1 MQLSLEK
8 NGYKIIFTCKRNLSN
23 AQLTGVVMQLSNTI
37 NQLICDDAPVD
48 ATQDNAVSRQ
58 AAPAQAITMTK
69 TSERPAFRDRLPN
82 NVVDVKDLTVKQ
94 AVTENA
100 LVRCPECGQAHAII
114 VKSGVTMYL
123 MRKDYSKNEF
133 IVIAE
138 LAADDQQALLGVC
151 CTETTN
157 RLDYFNDL
165 QTFKEKNS
173 GDFTVNNETE
183 IFCPVCQKSNAFI
196 DWKQAF
202 DSPLTYFETEHLCDA
217 CGGEVV
223 EKLVKD
229 KTYSHCEKCG
239 LEQVVKNT

>member
-1 MQLSLEK
+1 MQLVLEK
-8 NGYKIIFTCKRNLSN
+8 GGYKIIFTCKRNLSN
-23 AQLTGVVMQLSNTI
+23 AQLTGVLEQLSNTL
-37 NQLICDDAPVD
+37 NQLICDDVPIE
-48 ATQDNAVSRQ
+48 AVQENPSPRQ
-58 AAPAQAITMTK
+58 VAPAPQIPVAK
-69 TSERPAFRDRLPN
+69 ERPAFRDRLPN

-114 VKSGVTMYL
+114 VKAGVTMYL
-123 MRKDYSKNEF
+123 MRKDYDKNEF

-138 LAADDQQALLGVC
+138 LPADDAKALMGVC
-151 CTETTN
+151 CTETTS

-165 QTFKEKNS
+165 QIFKEKDS
-173 GDFTVNNETE
+173 GDFAVNNETE

-202 DSPLTYFETEHLCDA
+202 DAPLTYFETEHLCDA

-229 KTYSHCEKCG
+229 KTYTHCEKCG
-239 LEQVVKNT
+239 LEQVAKNT

>member
-1 MQLSLEK
+1 MQLVLEK
-8 NGYKIIFTCKRNLSN
+8 GGYKIIFTCKRNLSN
-23 AQLTGVVMQLSNTI
+23 TQLTGVVEQLSNTL

-48 ATQDNAVSRQ
+48 AIQENVVPRQ

-69 TSERPAFRDRLPN
+69 ERPAFRDRLPN

-123 MRKDYSKNEF
+123 MRKDYDKNEF

-138 LAADDQQALLGVC
+138 LPADDAKALMGVC
-151 CTETTN
+151 WTETTS

-165 QTFKEKNS
+165 QVFKEKS
-173 GDFTVNNETE
+173 SDDFAVNNETE

-202 DSPLTYFETEHLCDA
+202 DAPLTYFETEHLCDA

-223 EKLVKD
+223 EKVVKGNA
-229 KTYSHCEKCG
+229 YSHCENCG
-239 LEQVVKNT
+239 LERPSKEQA